1 MLVGDGVVL
10 DCKAAAVSE
19 KLFRG
24 LDWESAVKRSTGV
37 TWGEVINCHS
47 NLLLK

>member
-19 KLFRG
+19 KLFRRSG
-24 LDWESAVKRSTGV
+24 LGISCKEKHWGHVGRSD
-37 TWGEVINCHS
+37 
-47 NLLLK
+47 